1 MADTV
6 RDKPF
11 DTSGLPSELLRG
23 VVAELNAKINAED
36 AGWTEHHKD
45 VFRAIGQC
53 IIDSKPIDK
62 ELQEQYV
69 QALANNQAVN
79 KYGL

>member
-6 RDKPF
+6 HDKPF
-11 DTSGLPSELLRG
+11 DTSELPSGLQA
-23 VVAELNAKINAED
+23 VVDDLNAKIDAED
-36 AGWTEHHKD
+36 GGWTEHHKD
-45 VFRAIGQC
+45 VFRAIRQC
-53 IIDSKPIDK
+53 ILDCKPIDK

>member
-6 RDKPF
+6 RDQPF
-11 DTSGLPSELLRG
+11 DNSELPAGLQA
-23 VVAELNAKINAED
+23 VVTDLNAKINSED
-36 AGWTEHHKD
+36 EGWTDHHKD
-45 VFRAIGQC
+45 VFRAIRQC
-53 IIDSKPIDK
+53 IIDRKPIDK
-62 ELQEQYV
+62 ELQDQYG